1 MLSEEKIRERFFAI
15 LYELQHG
22 NPGDEIRQRL
32 IIQLSTLFDVLE
44 GDIPEEYWE
53 QVQEYILF

>member
-22 NPGDEIRQRL
+22 SPGNEIIQRL
-32 IIQLSTLFDVLE
+32 IIQLGTLFDVLE

-53 QVQEYILF
+53 QAQEYIPF